1 MTGIGIIVIILLYAI
16 LKAIDKN
23 KKE

>member
-23 KKE
+23 KNE